1 MTTHFIKFTIP
12 DDQHD
17 LLCAMRGETLSFI
30 LWDFDQWLREQIK
43 YGDRTELQ
51 EVRDKLIEI
60 MQDRGV
66 NLDDLA

>member
-1 MTTHFIKFTIP
+1 VTTHFIKFTLP

-17 LLCAMRGETLSFI
+17 LLCATQGETLSFI

-43 YGDRTELQ
+43 YRDRNELQ
-51 EVRDKLIEI
+51 EVRDKLYEI
-60 MQDRGV
+60 MRDRGV